1 MVRKVEALPSG
12 RYKVRFRLY
21 GKQTSETFDTAAS
34 ARRFTQLLDALRDP
48 QAALDAF
55 DLEATQARIPTMD
68 EIAAAHI
75 EALTGVE
82 PGTRVKYER
91 MWASAWSPPLGKIP
105 ANLVTRDD
113 IARAVNALEVT
124 YSAKTIRNF
133 HALLSAVLAR
143 AVEERH
149 LPRNP
154 AKGMR
159 LPRAREAERVEMR
172 ILTPAELDG
181 VLSRLNPHYVP
192 FVRFLAGTGL
202 RWGEAVALTVA
213 DVQLP
218 NVRVRRALKWSPDR
232 AAQRVAAPKTRRGN
246 RTVAVGQALAPD
258 LVAACAGKRSSELVW
273 TAPQGGPISHRTFW
287 SDIWLPAVQHLEPRP
302 RIHDLRHT
310 HASWLLGHGIPIH
323 VVQVRLGHES
333 IKTTVDTYGHLLPD
347 AQVAAAAAMDVALGH
362 SVPPE
367 LTRRARGL

>member
-1 MVRKVEALPSG
+1 MARKPERLPSG
-12 RYKVRFRLY
+12 RYKVRFRLN
-21 GKQTSETFDTAAS
+21 GKQTSETFDTATE
-34 ARRFTQLLDALRDP
+34 ARRFAQLLDALRDP

-55 DLEATQARIPTMD
+55 DIEAAKARVPTLD
-68 EIAAAHI
+68 EIAGAHI
-75 EALTGVE
+75 TNLTGVE

-91 MWASAWSPPLGKIP
+91 MWASALSPTLGKIP
-105 ANLVTRDD
+105 ANQVTRDHV
-113 IARAVNALEVT
+113 ARVVNLLEAD

-143 AVEERH
+143 AVEDRH

-172 ILTPAELDG
+172 IFTPAEMEEL
-181 VLSRLNPHYVP
+181 LERIHPHYAP
-192 FVRFLAGTGL
+192 FVRFLAGTGA

-218 NVRVRRALKWSPDR
+218 NVRIRRALKWSPDR
-232 AAQRVAAPKTRRGN
+232 AAQRVAATKTRKGN
-246 RTVAVGQALAPD
+246 RTIVVGQALAPD
-258 LVAACAGKRSSELVW
+258 LAAACAGKAPGDLVW
-273 TAPQGGPISHRTFW
+273 TAPLGGPIQHRTFW
-287 SDIWLPAVQHLEPRP
+287 SDIWFPAVEHLEPRP

-310 HASWLLGHGIPIH
+310 HASWLLAAGVPIH
-323 VVQVRLGHES
+323 VVQMRLGHES

-347 AQVAAAAAMDVALGH
+347 AQAAAAAALDAPLGY
-362 SVPPE
+362 PARPE
-367 LTRRARGL
+367 LT

>member
-1 MVRKVEALPSG
+1 MTRKPERLPSG
-12 RYKVRFRLY
+12 RYKVRFRLS
-21 GKQTSETFDTAAS
+21 GKQTSETFDTYADAC
-34 ARRFTQLLDALRDP
+34 RFAQILDALRDP
-48 QAALDAF
+48 RAALDAF
-55 DLEATQARIPTMD
+55 DLEATRAATPTLD

-82 PGTRVKYER
+82 PGTRVKYRR
-91 MWASAWSPPLGKIP
+91 MWESAWSPTVGKIP

-113 IARAVNALEVT
+113 IAKGVNRLEAT

-143 AVEERH
+143 AVDEHH
-149 LPRNP
+149 LTRNP

-172 ILTPAELDG
+172 IFTPAELDD

-232 AAQRVAAPKTRRGN
+232 AAQRIAATKTRRGN
-246 RTVAVGQALAPD
+246 RTVTVGNALAPD
-258 LVAACAGKRSSELVW
+258 LAAACAGKSPTDLVW
-273 TAPQGGPISHRTFW
+273 TAPRGGPIHHRTFW
-287 SDIWLPAVQHLEPRP
+287 SDIWLPAVSHMEPRP

-310 HASWLLGHGIPIH
+310 HASWLLGNGVPIH

-347 AQVAAAAAMDVALGH
+347 AQVAAAAALDAAMGH
-362 SVPPE
+362 ARHPE
-367 LTRRARGL
+367 LT